1 MPYALAVA
9 ALVAV
14 VVLPNALR
22 AGSASARDGDLVE
35 GRAVGTFDVDV
46 DGDGTVDG
54 AEFAVSAVVGEASTE
69 GTFEFLMPVDPDEP
83 PPSPTPTPAPSTGSG
98 PPVVPAVDPGQMA
111 LEGVVD
117 RHTELTQELAT
128 LRGAAAVRTGDATT
142 DEDVPFE
149 ITVTEGGP
157 GEGTLALALFGV
169 LDGYSGDTE
178 PDDGNYTA
186 PLVTVTFGQL
196 QVGTRP
202 PPSPDPTT
210 PPPPSSPP
218 PTSPPPPPP
227 TSPPPSPPP
236 STPPPPTSPPPPSP
250 PPFTPPPPTDF
261 PDPGDIP
268 PYDPT
273 SFRTSAR
280 LIAML
285 DQLVPLGIP
294 VQDSI
299 LDVVA
304 PFPVAG
310 LASWSNDWHAYRCC
324 PYPHVHEGIDIFALR
339 GTPVVAVAD
348 GVISQKVDGL
358 ISGLAVELTDSIGFE
373 YFYAHLE
380 AIAPGVEH
388 GSYVTEGQVLG
399 YVGNTGN
406 AVNSAPHLHFE
417 VQPGGT
423 PIPPFPFLDR
433 WLAESEGNAFGL
445 VRRETGQNP
454 VIDPATLLPWLEQA
468 QDLVSQA
475 GEVPEEQIPLDQGQA
490 GIEPTGSPPVTN
502 GGSGASAGSAADP
515 TRSDDM
521 APIAA
526 LTISGGA
533 LVVLAALRERRRQ
546 LAAAAAWMRTEREPE
561 VSEPRTEEREPDI
574 VVRLEESEEIV
585 RVDERPAAIREA
597 V

>member
-1 MPYALAVA
+1 
-9 ALVAV
+9 
-14 VVLPNALR
+14 
-22 AGSASARDGDLVE
+22 
-35 GRAVGTFDVDV
+35 
-46 DGDGTVDG
+46 
-54 AEFAVSAVVGEASTE
+54 
-69 GTFEFLMPVDPDEP
+69 
-83 PPSPTPTPAPSTGSG
+83 
-98 PPVVPAVDPGQMA
+98 
-111 LEGVVD
+111 
-117 RHTELTQELAT
+117 
-128 LRGAAAVRTGDATT
+128 
-142 DEDVPFE
+142 
-149 ITVTEGGP
+149 
-157 GEGTLALALFGV
+157 
-169 LDGYSGDTE
+169 
-178 PDDGNYTA
+178 
-186 PLVTVTFGQL
+186 
-196 QVGTRP
+196 
-202 PPSPDPTT
+202 
-210 PPPPSSPP
+210 
-218 PTSPPPPPP
+218 
-227 TSPPPSPPP
+227 
-236 STPPPPTSPPPPSP
+236 
-250 PPFTPPPPTDF
+250 
-261 PDPGDIP
+261 
-268 PYDPT
+268 
-273 SFRTSAR
+273 

-285 DQLVPLGIP
+285 DQLEPLGIP

-299 LDVVA
+299 LGVVA

-324 PYPHVHEGIDIFALR
+324 PYPHLHEGIDIFALR

-348 GVISQKVDGL
+348 GVISQRVDGL

-423 PIPPFPFLDR
+423 PVPPFPFLDR

-468 QDLVSQA
+468 QDLVEQA
-475 GEVPEEQIPLDQGQA
+475 GEVPEEQIPVDQGQA
-490 GIEPTGSPPVTN
+490 TVPTASPAASN
-502 GGSGASAGSAADP
+502 GGSGAAGGASTGSAAAP
-515 TRSDDM
+515 TPKSDEM

-546 LAAAAAWMRTEREPE
+546 LAGVAAWITTERTAR
-561 VSEPRTEEREPDI
+561 VSERQGEDHPGEI
-574 VVRLEESEEIV
+574 VVRLDESEEIV
-585 RVDERPAAIREA
+585 RLGEAEHAPITGPPEGNGEAAGFPEPGKRPSAIREA